1 MATSASYKDFVLEQ
15 LVRCDS
21 EYLGRRFVFSA
32 RKLFG
37 EYCVYIADSRE
48 SCVDLHLDSPKKV
61 LFLLCDEGVFIKK
74 YESLDAIV
82 RENSEFFTLGYPFD
96 GAREHYIID
105 IENLALIA
113 QIIQSAL
120 PFLPTPKAKP
130 QKSKGK

>member
-15 LVRCDS
+15 LARCDS
-21 EYLGRRFVFSA
+21 EYLGRRFAFSA

-37 EYCVYIADSRE
+37 EYCVYIVDSRE
-48 SCVDLHLDSPKKV
+48 SCVDSHLDSPKKV
-61 LFLLCDEGVFIKK
+61 LFLLCDESVFIKK

-105 IENLALIA
+105 IENLTLIA

-120 PFLPTPKAKP
+120 PFLPTPKP
-130 QKSKGK
+130 RKSKKDAK